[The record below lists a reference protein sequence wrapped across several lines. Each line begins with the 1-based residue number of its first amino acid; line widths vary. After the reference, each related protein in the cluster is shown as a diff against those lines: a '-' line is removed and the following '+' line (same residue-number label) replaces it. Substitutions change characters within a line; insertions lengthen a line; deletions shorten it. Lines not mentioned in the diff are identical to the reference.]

1 MDQRCLATLAVVVLA
16 AGAPV
21 AQDRSGS
28 PDPAFEVVS
37 VKANTNDG
45 ARESLAV
52 QPDGSVHFTAFPV
65 RTLITMAYRSEGI
78 QRFDQLVGAPSWI
91 AVDRFDVIGKAG
103 ADAGSRGG
111 QNLVLAR
118 LRSLLRDRFRLR
130 LHSEARGMSA
140 YGLVVDRRDGK
151 LGPRLR
157 ESTTR
162 CPDDGAANP
171 DPGQWC
177 GIRAAGS
184 VITGRNV
191 SAAQL
196 AGNLSG

>member
-91 AVDRFDVIGKAG
+91 AVERFDVTGKVSTDGKAP
-103 ADAGSRGG
+103 AGPG
-111 QNLVLAR
+111 LLPVR
-118 LRSLLRDRFRLR
+118 LQSLLRDRFQLR
-130 LHSEARGMSA
+130 IHAETRSTRG
-140 YGLVVDRRDGK
+140 YGLVV
-151 LGPRLR
+151 
-157 ESTTR
+157 E
-162 CPDDGAANP
+162 
-171 DPGQWC
+171 
-177 GIRAAGS
+177 
-184 VITGRNV
+184 
-191 SAAQL
+191 
-196 AGNLSG
+196 